1 MGIFKGNSFFCYCYS
16 PINLLYQGFV
26 ETEEPSDFGQDFSMK
41 MSQDKTKFI
50 YSLCFSTPMSAF
62 APFVDDP

>member
-1 MGIFKGNSFFCYCYS
+1 
-16 PINLLYQGFV
+16 V